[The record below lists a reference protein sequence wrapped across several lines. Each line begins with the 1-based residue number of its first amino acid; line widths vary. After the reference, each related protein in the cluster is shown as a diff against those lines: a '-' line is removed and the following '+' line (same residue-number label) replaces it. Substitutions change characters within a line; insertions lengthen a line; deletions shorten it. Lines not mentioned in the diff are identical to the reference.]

1 MASSWAFGPYE
12 WGRRVG
18 ANSPAGAHAT
28 IDPLSPDPRRLWPR
42 TQRRLRLSPA
52 WLVAAASLV
61 FSLGAIIWLAA
72 LQGQIVALQTDAQ
85 VTRERAARYDHVAE
99 V

>member
-1 MASSWAFGPYE
+1 
-12 WGRRVG
+12 
-18 ANSPAGAHAT
+18 
-28 IDPLSPDPRRLWPR
+28 L
-42 TQRRLRLSPA
+42 
-52 WLVAAASLV
+52 LVAAASLV
-61 FSLGAIIWLAA
+61 FSLGAIIWVAA